1 MKILK
6 VLDAELVL
14 VDLEVDLGENKQNS
28 PTLCARFN
36 DKIIPLS
43 TPDGRP
49 ILMKE
54 DNAL

>member
-1 MKILK
+1 MKVLK

-14 VDLEVDLGENKQNS
+14 IDLEVKLGDRKLNS

-36 DKIIPLS
+36 DKIIPLN

-49 ILMKE
+49 ILMNE
-54 DNAL
+54 DNAI